1 MRMMTQSIRFGILAA
16 LFCVSLTSQ
25 AQAAP
30 ASSFYVPVNR
40 SELITT
46 NADIGE
52 VIVADPDVANVVVH
66 GKRKV
71 SVLGVNV
78 GQTSL
83 RIMDGNQKVI
93 RTTDVYVTYDLPAIR
108 RALKEFLPT
117 ERIGV
122 SMVNTRIALTGDVS
136 SAQAAA
142 QAVEIAEEFIRG
154 KLSGAS
160 VDSRKRV
167 VPGVSQATEDS
178 PVINLMKI
186 TAGQQVMLRI
196 KVGEVNRTALRNLGM
211 NLQAIGRDGIN
222 IIGATGISEGLTN
235 LVGNP
240 TLVRPSTGFG
250 SFAGNV
256 RTNNLDFGAQL
267 DAMEENG
274 MLKILA
280 EPSLT
285 SLSGEEAQFLAG
297 GEFPI
302 PVPQQLGGG
311 TTSTLTV
318 EYKPY
323 GVALK
328 FVPYVLS
335 KNRIRIQVQPEVSDI
350 SPENS
355 INTGGFVIPS
365 FVTRRAS
372 TTVELAPGESFMIAG
387 LLRDDV
393 TSKITQLPGA
403 GEIPVLGALFRS
415 TAYQRRETELVI
427 AVTPYIVD
435 PVRDSDIKMPTDDFR
450 PASFMESVF
459 FGAIASGRSGKEPS
473 LEGPAGFMTDN

>member
-1 MRMMTQSIRFGILAA
+1 MNSMIQKHLRFGLAA
-16 LFCVSLTSQ
+16 VAAALLTLP
-25 AQAAP
+25 AHAAP
-30 ASSFYVPVNR
+30 ASNFYVPVNR

-46 NADIGE
+46 NSDIAE
-52 VIVADPDVANVVVH
+52 VIVADPEVANVVVH

-71 SVLGVNV
+71 SVLGVSV

-83 RIMDGNQKVI
+83 RIMDANHKII
-93 RTTDVYVTYDLPAIR
+93 RATDVYVTYDLPAVR
-108 RALKEFLPT
+108 RAIKEFLPT
-117 ERIGV
+117 EKIGV
-122 SMVNTRIALTGDVS
+122 SMVNTRIALTGEVS
-136 SAQAAA
+136 SAQSAASA
-142 QAVEIAEEFIRG
+142 MQIAEEFVRG
-154 KLSGAS
+154 KLPGDAT
-160 VDSRKRV
+160 DARKRIV
-167 VPGVSQATEDS
+167 AGVSPATEES

-196 KVGEVNRTALRNLGM
+196 KIGEVNRTALRNLGL
-211 NLQAIGRDGIN
+211 NLQAIGANGLGIMA
-222 IIGATGISEGLTN
+222 ATGTSTITGLIGTPP
-235 LVGNP
+235 V
-240 TLVRPSTGFG
+240 TRPANGFASIG
-250 SFAGNV
+250 GNV
-256 RTNNLDFGAQL
+256 EMGDLTLGAQI
-267 DAMEENG
+267 DALEENG
-274 MLKILA
+274 MLKVLA

-302 PVPQQLGGG
+302 PVPQQLGGVG
-311 TTSTLTV
+311 TSTLTV

-355 INTGGFVIPS
+355 INTGGFNIPS

-372 TTVELAPGESFMIAG
+372 TTVELAPGESFMVAG
-387 LLRDDV
+387 LLRDDM
-393 TSKITQLPGA
+393 TSKISQLPGA

-435 PVRDSDIKMPTDDFR
+435 PVRDSDIKLPTDDFR

-459 FGAIASGRSGKEPS
+459 FGAIGSSRGGKDPS